1 MKKCIYLLLF
11 IFLSIICVSCISG
24 ENQGNQENIPDLE
37 GILQRG
43 KIRVITLYG
52 PLSYF
57 NYKDNVMGYEY
68 EFAQQLS
75 QELGVEME
83 MIVAKNIANMIELL
97 ENGEGDLIAYRVPRT
112 LEYQQRVSFTDREYV
127 TSQVVIQLQ
136 SDSILTDVLQLAG
149 KEVYVTES
157 SIDRKSVV

>member
-68 EFAQQLS
+68 EFAQ
-75 QELGVEME
+75 
-83 MIVAKNIANMIELL
+83 
-97 ENGEGDLIAYRVPRT
+97 
-112 LEYQQRVSFTDREYV
+112 
-127 TSQVVIQLQ
+127 
-136 SDSILTDVLQLAG
+136 
-149 KEVYVTES
+149 
-157 SIDRKSVV
+157 